1 VSDRKKG
8 WIAWS
13 LALTLF
19 GPVFC
24 PPVSGQE
31 LLADPTRPTAA
42 FRSGS
47 GTGGT
52 TAVPAKWTLASTL
65 IAPDRRVAVINGKV
79 VQVGQKIDGAELVA
93 IEAGSV
99 LLSRGGRKI
108 ELKLMAG
115 NVKEAV
121 KPAPGSEES
130 WDQ

>member
-1 VSDRKKG
+1 VSDRKNG

-13 LALTLF
+13 IALTLF

-24 PPVSGQE
+24 PVVSGQE

-52 TAVPAKWTLASTL
+52 AAGPAKWTLTSTL

-93 IEAGSV
+93 VETGSV
-99 LLSRGGRKI
+99 LLRRAGRKI

-115 NVKEAV
+115 SVKEAV

-130 WDQ
+130 WEQ